1 MLDLANASRTRG
13 EVLIGS
19 EFDSLR
25 VAGRAKGG
33 AAAV

>member
-1 MLDLANASRTRG
+1 MLDLANASRTSG

-19 EFDSLR
+19 EFGSLR
-25 VAGRAKGG
+25 VAGRARDG